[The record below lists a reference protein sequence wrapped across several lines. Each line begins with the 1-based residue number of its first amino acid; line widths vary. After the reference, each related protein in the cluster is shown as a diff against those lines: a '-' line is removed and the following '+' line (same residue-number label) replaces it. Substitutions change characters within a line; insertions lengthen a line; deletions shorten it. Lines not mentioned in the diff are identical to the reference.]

1 MPFDIPH
8 LVRSMFF
15 KRTNPDGVV
24 VPEWKSSIPYANAS
38 LSHDTSRAPGTPG
51 VATDLGI

>member
-15 KRTNPDGVV
+15 KRTSPDGVV